1 MVWLHVTNGHI
12 MLQNSR
18 SSRDKVSLHRERLRA
33 QGLRP
38 VQIWVPDVRARS
50 FVAAARS
57 SPRRWPPATMRRQIN
72 NSSTR
77 FPRAYRVKRGEIWT
91 ASRGASYTGKPRPAV
106 IVQEDRF
113 DQTSSI
119 TLCAFAT
126 DPTDAP
132 LLRMLIEPTDRNGLK
147 SASRLM
153 IDKITTVRKARLGKR
168 IGKLNDEDTVRL
180 NRALTVFLGLAR

>member
-1 MVWLHVTNGHI
+1 M
-12 MLQNSR
+12 
-18 SSRDKVSLHRERLRA
+18 
-33 QGLRP
+33 
-38 VQIWVPDVRARS
+38 
-50 FVAAARS
+50 
-57 SPRRWPPATMRRQIN
+57 
-72 NSSTR
+72 
-77 FPRAYRVKRGEIWT
+77 KRGELWT
-91 ASRGASYTGKPRPAV
+91 VSGGASYAGKPRPAV

-119 TLCAFAT
+119 TLCAFTT

-153 IDKITTVRKARLGKR
+153 IDKITTVPKARLGKR

>member
-1 MVWLHVTNGHI
+1 
-12 MLQNSR
+12 
-18 SSRDKVSLHRERLRA
+18 
-33 QGLRP
+33 
-38 VQIWVPDVRARS
+38 
-50 FVAAARS
+50 
-57 SPRRWPPATMRRQIN
+57 
-72 NSSTR
+72 
-77 FPRAYRVKRGEIWT
+77 VKRGELWT
-91 ASRGASYTGKPRPAV
+91 VSGGASYAGKPRPAV

-119 TLCAFAT
+119 TLCAFTT

-153 IDKITTVRKARLGKR
+153 IDKITTVPKARLGKR

>member
-1 MVWLHVTNGHI
+1 M
-12 MLQNSR
+12 
-18 SSRDKVSLHRERLRA
+18 
-33 QGLRP
+33 
-38 VQIWVPDVRARS
+38 
-50 FVAAARS
+50 
-57 SPRRWPPATMRRQIN
+57 
-72 NSSTR
+72 
-77 FPRAYRVKRGEIWT
+77 KRGEVWT
-91 ASRGASYTGKPRPAV
+91 VSGWASYTEKPRPAV

-119 TLCAFAT
+119 TLCAFTT

-153 IDKITTVRKARLGKR
+153 IDKITTVPKAWLSKR